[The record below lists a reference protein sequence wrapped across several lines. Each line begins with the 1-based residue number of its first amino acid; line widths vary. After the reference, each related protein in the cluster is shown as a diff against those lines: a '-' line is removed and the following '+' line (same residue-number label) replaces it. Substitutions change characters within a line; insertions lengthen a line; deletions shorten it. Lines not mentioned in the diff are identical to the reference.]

1 MENNKLKKFTCCFIM
16 LILVLSLYGCGVSS
30 EQVKDAVANTVI
42 KKCES
47 YGLRN
52 VSIAVS
58 GGEKDDAGFQIFHMT
73 VISSNFDS
81 LSYEQ
86 MFAFEKE
93 LDKTIF
99 GAVGTIGDRIIV
111 TENYESNGDTW
122 NVYESTIYKNGER
135 IYERFTNKYGTATT
149 KCVVNGCN
157 SYIASSGD
165 TNCCVL
171 HSNKCIECNKYIDGD
186 ALFCMDC
193 IKDAMK

>member
-99 GAVGTIGDRIIV
+99 RKLQV
-111 TENYESNGDTW
+111 
-122 NVYESTIYKNGER
+122 
-135 IYERFTNKYGTATT
+135 
-149 KCVVNGCN
+149 
-157 SYIASSGD
+157 
-165 TNCCVL
+165 
-171 HSNKCIECNKYIDGD
+171 
-186 ALFCMDC
+186 
-193 IKDAMK
+193 

>member
-86 MFAFEKE
+86 MFATVYK
-93 LDKTIF
+93 
-99 GAVGTIGDRIIV
+99 GNII
-111 TENYESNGDTW
+111 
-122 NVYESTIYKNGER
+122 KNL
-135 IYERFTNKYGTATT
+135 I
-149 KCVVNGCN
+149 
-157 SYIASSGD
+157 
-165 TNCCVL
+165 
-171 HSNKCIECNKYIDGD
+171 
-186 ALFCMDC
+186 MDC
-193 IKDAMK
+193 QSYTKYRPNETTGGIFVSWRRKEELPTGA

>member
-1 MENNKLKKFTCCFIM
+1 MTKERKWNGKQQIEKFTCCFIM

-122 NVYESTIYKNGER
+122 NVYESTIYKMVKEYMKDLQINTEQQQQ
-135 IYERFTNKYGTATT
+135 N
-149 KCVVNGCN
+149 
-157 SYIASSGD
+157 
-165 TNCCVL
+165 VL
-171 HSNKCIECNKYIDGD
+171 
-186 ALFCMDC
+186 
-193 IKDAMK
+193 

>member
-122 NVYESTIYKNGER
+122 NVYESTI
-135 IYERFTNKYGTATT
+135 
-149 KCVVNGCN
+149 
-157 SYIASSGD
+157 
-165 TNCCVL
+165 
-171 HSNKCIECNKYIDGD
+171 
-186 ALFCMDC
+186 
-193 IKDAMK
+193 

>member
-1 MENNKLKKFTCCFIM
+1 MQL
-16 LILVLSLYGCGVSS
+16 
-30 EQVKDAVANTVI
+30 EQ
-42 KKCES
+42 
-47 YGLRN
+47 
-52 VSIAVS
+52 
-58 GGEKDDAGFQIFHMT
+58 
-73 VISSNFDS
+73 
-81 LSYEQ
+81 
-86 MFAFEKE
+86 
-93 LDKTIF
+93 
-99 GAVGTIGDRIIV
+99 IGDRIIV

-157 SYIASSGD
+157 NYIASSGD